1 MIYLVI
7 FLVLSALENRKRK
20 VRSFLAKFKS
30 KAAIFGGVLLIGI
43 AIAGFVRMEFS
54 LLRC

>member
-7 FLVLSALENRKRK
+7 FLALSALENRKRK

-43 AIAGFVRMEFS
+43 GIS
-54 LLRC
+54 LLCEDGVFTF